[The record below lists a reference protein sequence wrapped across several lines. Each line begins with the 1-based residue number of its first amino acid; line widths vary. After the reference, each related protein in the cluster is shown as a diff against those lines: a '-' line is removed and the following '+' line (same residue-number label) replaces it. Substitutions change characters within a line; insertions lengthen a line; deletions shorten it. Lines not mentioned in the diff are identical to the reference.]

1 MATDVTEIDPAIPRF
16 NQACVAVLTG
26 GGFVLDWWPIVPAVA
41 VVLAIGSAAGP
52 RFALFTQIYTRFVGP
67 FRSAF
72 VEMEP
77 AAAPRF
83 AQMLGAVVL
92 GCASV
97 LFLLGLT
104 TAGWVATL
112 AVTALSA
119 LAATT
124 RICVGCRIYERTVAS

>member
-1 MATDVTEIDPAIPRF
+1 MTEIDAAIPRF
-16 NQACVAVLTG
+16 SQACVAALTG
-26 GGFVLDWWPIVPAVA
+26 AGFVLGWWPIVPMVA
-41 VVLAIGSAAGP
+41 IVLAVGSAAGP
-52 RFALFTQIYTRFVGP
+52 RFALFTQVYTRLLGP
-67 FRSAF
+67 LRSAP

-83 AQMLGAVVL
+83 AQMMGAVVL
-92 GCASV
+92 GGASV
-97 LFLLGLT
+97 LFLVGLT

-112 AVTALSA
+112 AVTALST